1 MMSLSKL
8 ARRSLSRDLETSAL
22 VIVFFRM
29 SGTGNGSCLI
39 GSTVFVFSCSVFF
52 LPNRIRRMSSVKGT
66 VWPFLRN
73 RSIPQRYLRVERR
86 RIINGLAE
94 ERALVTALGGWCVQ
108 VWLSSVC
115 MIVVSGL
122 VYVSCDAVRELWPAF
137 GLARGAWR
145 SESRQSVLHSLYRY

>member
-8 ARRSLSRDLETSAL
+8 ASRSLSRDLETSVL

-29 SGTGNGSCLI
+29 SGSGNGSCLM
-39 GSTVFVFSCSVFF
+39 GSGVFVFSCSVFF
-52 LPNRIRRMSSVKGT
+52 LPNRSISVSSVKGA

-73 RSIPQRYLRVERR
+73 RSIPQRSLWVERC

-108 VWLSSVC
+108 ARLSSVSV
-115 MIVVSGL
+115 IVVSG
-122 VYVSCDAVRELWPAF
+122 S
-137 GLARGAWR
+137 
-145 SESRQSVLHSLYRY
+145 